1 MIYYI
6 FKILFGI
13 KFTPLLLLI
22 FLFKSLPFGFLTFGF
37 FFFFCLPIKTMH
49 VARLLT
55 LKQSPNTV
63 TLLLII
69 LQSRPY
75 PKIKFKFYSLILI
88 SLCLTSNCP
97 ISDNLYFSLLYIYS
111 FLYETGLLNRSSPS
125 LTLCL
130 PRWFISWS
138 DSNIIDNL
146 YIVRH
151 VFFS

>member
-22 FLFKSLPFGFLTFGF
+22 FLFKSVPFGFLTFGF
-37 FFFFCLPIKTMH
+37 FFFAFQSKQCI
-49 VARLLT
+49 RLLT